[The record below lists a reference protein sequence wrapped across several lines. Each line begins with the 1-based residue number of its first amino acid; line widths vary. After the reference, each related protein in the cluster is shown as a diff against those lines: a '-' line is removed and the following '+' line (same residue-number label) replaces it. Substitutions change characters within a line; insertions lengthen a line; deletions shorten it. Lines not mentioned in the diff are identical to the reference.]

1 MSTKIESKSEKI
13 SQKIVP
19 FLWFDNNAE
28 EAVNFYTSCFENS
41 KIESKSYYDEAA
53 AKASGQA
60 KDTLMTAS
68 FRLNGQEFIALN
80 GGPVFK
86 FTPAISFF
94 VNCKTEKGTDELWK
108 KFSNGGTVLM
118 ELKAYPF
125 SKKFGWIQDKFGL
138 SWQLNFTGSEQKIS
152 PLLMFTGAQHG
163 KAEEAMNFYTSL
175 FKDAAI
181 KQVFRYEAG
190 EPGEQGKVKHATFSL
205 AGENFMA
212 MDSNIEHAFSFTP
225 AVSFFVYCET
235 QKEIDFFW
243 EKLTQDGKE
252 VECGWLEDKFGIS
265 WQIVPTVMF
274 KLLNNPDHERA
285 KRAMQAMLKM
295 KKLDIAT
302 LERA

>member
-1 MSTKIESKSEKI
+1 MSTKAENKSESI

-28 EAVNFYTSCFENS
+28 EAVNFYTSCYKKS

-68 FRLNGQEFIALN
+68 FQLNGQEFIALN

-94 VNCKTEKGTDELWK
+94 VNCETEIETDELWK
-108 KFSNGGTVLM
+108 KFLKGGKVLM
-118 ELKAYPF
+118 ELSEYPF
-125 SKKFGWIQDKFGL
+125 SKRFGWIQDKYGL
-138 SWQLNFTGSEQKIS
+138 SWQLNFTGSPQKII
-152 PLLMFTGAQHG
+152 PCLMFTGDRLG
-163 KAEEAMNFYTSL
+163 KAEEAMNYYISL
-175 FKDAAI
+175 FKNSEIKTLSRYAA
-181 KQVFRYEAG
+181 G
-190 EPGEQGKVKHATFSL
+190 GHGKEGTVEFALFSL
-205 AGENFMA
+205 GKEDFIA
-212 MDSNIEHAFSFTP
+212 MDSDADHGFSFTP

-243 EKLTQDGKE
+243 NHLTDGGKE
-252 VECGWLEDKFGIS
+252 IECGWLEDKFGIS
-265 WQIVPTVMF
+265 WQIVPTVLF
-274 KLLNNPDHERA
+274 KLLNNPDQQRA